1 MPRHYLFRSVPICTR
16 SLPSLLLRPTYDCRW
31 SFARSSL
38 IYTIWS
44 AVTSYHPAR
53 HLACPCH
60 HSTYSRWSI
69 SYTVELPSYSK
80 KYKSKY
86 RLIQKRKEMS
96 LDIGN
101 GLLLITT
108 RFAATAVHALPFPEV
123 KSARKIGTVF
133 KSGARHVQTAQI
145 LVSLSNLSPRST
157 PAARETTWEER
168 TSPASIQNW
177 RSGWLHLRLL
187 ERVPEIHSPENAK
200 MAAKWTPIFALFFY
214 WWAPCIKQ
222 WRHNWKYRSL

>member
-1 MPRHYLFRSVPICTR
+1 MFVFTVDFPLELIPVLHCRLSDAASLSVPLCTYLYAFSALPPPSPDLR
-16 SLPSLLLRPTYDCRW
+16 LSMKFCAFLPYLYHLISCYILSPGKTLSLPLSPFNLLEVIYLLYCR
-31 SFARSSL
+31 
-38 IYTIWS
+38 
-44 AVTSYHPAR
+44 AV
-53 HLACPCH
+53 
-60 HSTYSRWSI
+60 
-69 SYTVELPSYSK
+69 PSYSK

-157 PAARETTWEER
+157 PAAREAT
-168 TSPASIQNW
+168 
-177 RSGWLHLRLL
+177 
-187 ERVPEIHSPENAK
+187 
-200 MAAKWTPIFALFFY
+200 
-214 WWAPCIKQ
+214 
-222 WRHNWKYRSL
+222 